1 MPYPKRQFRRR
12 RRFRGTRRRRRGG
25 SAAIARY
32 VARTQETKFSQINLA
47 DQQILDYAAPYE
59 ASLCFPAV
67 GTGQQ
72 GRIGSSVLVTGLT
85 IKTFWRART
94 SAVKCRI
101 VVYIPKVVTDS
112 METDGYTTSTIVDL
126 DKYTVLMDRK
136 IGISNSVGP
145 VFSVVPFRKSFT
157 KNGRVG
163 MHTRFVGNTTNYAKN
178 DIRLFMVTD
187 EGTSGSGPLCDIT
200 TQCFY
205 KDP

>member
-1 MPYPKRQFRRR
+1 MAFPKRQRRGRFYRRR
-12 RRFRGTRRRRRGG
+12 RRFRRRARGG
-25 SAAIARY
+25 VRSYMRRA
-32 VARTQETKFSQINLA
+32 QETKFSQINLA

-72 GRIGSSVLVTGLT
+72 GRIGSSVIVTGLWM
-85 IKTFWRART
+85 KLFWRART

-101 VVYIPKVVTDS
+101 IVYIPKVVTDS

-126 DKYTVLMDRK
+126 DKYTVLSDRK

-145 VFSVVPFRKSFT
+145 VFMSTPFRKSFT
-157 KNGRVG
+157 RGGRVG
-163 MHTRFVGNTTNYAKN
+163 MHVRFVGNTTNYAKN
-178 DIRLFMVTD
+178 DIRLFMVSD

-200 TQCFY
+200 TQCFF
-205 KDP
+205 KDS